1 MPHDLQ
7 VHGFV
12 EPWWILVEDGD
23 QETILHSEYFIL
35 KQQYRDQDATV
46 SFTVP
51 LQDPLPPQ
59 YFVRVIS
66 DKWIGAE
73 STLPVSFREL
83 LLPEK
88 YPPPSELLDLAPLP
102 VSALRNARVEAL
114 YSKRF
119 KVFNPIQTQVF
130 TCLYNTD
137 DNALVCAPTGSGKT
151 IVAEFALLRLL
162 SKADASGQLP
172 GKAVY
177 VAPLEAAAH
186 ETFVQWERTFGRM
199 LGLNVVELT
208 GDGTAD
214 LKLIEK
220 GQVIVATAERWDM
233 VSRRWKQ
240 RKAVQATAL
249 FIADELHL
257 IGGEHGPVLEVVTSR
272 MRYMSSQQA
281 DKPMRIVGL
290 ATSLANAQDVGEW
303 IGAKG
308 HSLFNFHPTVRPVP
322 LEVHI
327 HGVDIINFDSRMQAM
342 ARPVYSAVTT
352 HADDQP
358 AIVYVPTRKHAKLA
372 ALDLLTF
379 ASAEGTPMR
388 FLHAEPDDLAPFLV
402 RRAPPPAPRWRH
414 PSRAHARAL
423 TLCSQSRRRNR
434 SSTSTWFPAG
444 RRARHGGEA
453 RAELRRGPPPR
464 GPGRRR
470 ARRGGGSV
478 RVGGAPGAGV
488 HGGDVLVAHGAGEA
502 RGGYGDAVLRRG
514 AVVRG
519 GGLPADGPAA
529 DARAREP
536 AGRR

>member
-1 MPHDLQ
+1 M
-7 VHGFV
+7 HGFV

-23 QETILHSEYFIL
+23 QEIILHSEYFLL

-59 YFVRVIS
+59 YFIRVIS
-66 DKWIGAE
+66 DKWLGAE

-88 YPPPSELLDLAPLP
+88 YPPPTELLDLAPLP

-137 DNALVCAPTGSGKT
+137 DSALVCAPTGSGKT
-151 IVAEFALLRLL
+151 VIAEFAVLRFL
-162 SKADASGQLP
+162 SKVDEDGNLP

-186 ETFVQWERTFGRM
+186 EVYLAWRKSFGEA
-199 LGLNVVELT
+199 LGVEVVELT

-214 LKLIEK
+214 LKLLER
-220 GQVIVATAERWDM
+220 GQLVVATAERWDM
-233 VSRRWKQ
+233 VSRRFKQ

-257 IGGEHGPVLEVVTSR
+257 IGGEHGPVLEVGVSR
-272 MRYMSSQQA
+272 VRQIAALYE
-281 DKPMRIVGL
+281 KPIRIVGL
-290 ATSLANAQDVGEW
+290 STSLANAQDVGDW
-303 IGAKG
+303 IGARG

-342 ARPVYSAVTT
+342 ARPVYTAVAT

-379 ASAEGTPMR
+379 ASAEGAPMR

-402 RRAPPPAPRWRH
+402 RTQ
-414 PSRAHARAL
+414 AL
-423 TLCSQSRRRNR
+423 
-434 SSTSTWFPAG
+434 
-444 RRARHGGEA
+444 
-453 RAELRRGPPPR
+453 
-464 GPGRRR
+464 
-470 ARRGGGSV
+470 
-478 RVGGAPGAGV
+478 
-488 HGGDVLVAHGAGEA
+488 
-502 RGGYGDAVLRRG
+502 
-514 AVVRG
+514 
-519 GGLPADGPAA
+519 
-529 DARAREP
+529 
-536 AGRR
+536 

>member
-1 MPHDLQ
+1 M
-7 VHGFV
+7 

-23 QETILHSEYFIL
+23 QEIILHSEYFLL

-59 YFVRVIS
+59 YFIRVIS

-88 YPPPSELLDLAPLP
+88 YPPPTELLDLAPLP

-114 YSKRF
+114 YAKRF

-151 IVAEFALLRLL
+151 VVAEFALLRLL
-162 SKADASGQLP
+162 SKVDAEGQLP

-186 ETFVQWERTFGRM
+186 ETFVLWQKTFGEK

-214 LKLIEK
+214 LKLLER
-220 GQVIVATAERWDM
+220 GQVVVATAERWDM

-272 MRYMSSQQA
+272 MRYMAQQLE
-281 DKPMRIVGL
+281 KPIRIVGL

-303 IGAKG
+303 IGARG

-388 FLHAEPDDLAPFLV
+388 FLHAEPEDLAPFLV
-402 RRAPPPAPRWRH
+402 RR
-414 PSRAHARAL
+414 
-423 TLCSQSRRRNR
+423 
-434 SSTSTWFPAG
+434 
-444 RRARHGGEA
+444 
-453 RAELRRGPPPR
+453 
-464 GPGRRR
+464 
-470 ARRGGGSV
+470 V
-478 RVGGAPGAGV
+478 
-488 HGGDVLVAHGAGEA
+488 
-502 RGGYGDAVLRRG
+502 
-514 AVVRG
+514 
-519 GGLPADGPAA
+519 
-529 DARAREP
+529 
-536 AGRR
+536 